1 MAKDNTKSKH
11 GLSEEQI
18 KVINNYKNEIKH
30 IEGTINAV
38 RAKIGMYLGSKHD
51 QGWLN
56 GFREIFQNSIDQ
68 VINPESPCNFV
79 SVLFDERSYKFA
91 IQDNGMGIPFD
102 IIESIYTDGH
112 TGRNLTKT
120 RKGDYSAGTNGI
132 GAKVTNAVSSYFD
145 VMSYRYDG
153 TCMHVRFEKGVLK
166 KKELV
171 PNKEFLQGT
180 RVECEPDH
188 TVLGDT
194 PLDPGR
200 VYLLVRDT
208 LSLLPIGTKIDY
220 TSINKRGKIYHE
232 LMVNEDGIMT
242 NIIGK
247 SSAMLIAPI
256 NIYHDTGEMKL
267 EMSFTFDQQDLGG
280 EDITAYANMCPTS
293 TEANRN
299 THVGGV
305 LDGICT
311 WFCNYMNKTFLTDKE
326 KAKIRIMPVDVKA
339 GLKLMI
345 SAWALEPIFTGQAK
359 EIFSNVEYKPFAKA
373 VVMNALDEWAKSKPQ
388 DLLKSCKF
396 IKDIANIRIKT
407 DSEKIKVTAKYETS
421 ASSGLPSKYVKP
433 SSKDPKITE
442 LFIVEGDSALG
453 TARNARNEKTQGI
466 FPIRGKILNV
476 FQATPQKIAAN
487 VEIASIIQ
495 ILGAGYGKN
504 FNIDKMRVGKIIFM
518 TDADHD
524 GAHIADLLLLVFLK
538 MFPGLVESGRV
549 YKAVPPLY
557 GIPTKNRMQYFSER
571 VDFVRYMQKEYYKKN
586 IVTDIKGKQIDPSTF
601 SRLLIENSDYV
612 YDFSTISERYKLNSI
627 LLEIVLTSYINKES
641 FSTLRK
647 RITSEFRFMENKNI
661 EKRGDTIV
669 IKGLINDRIETLF
682 YNDRFIKDCEPLIE
696 PIRRAMSQKHMEF
709 KINGNKVGLY
719 DLVSTAMNSLG
730 TVNRFKGLGEMND
743 TQLRESTMSPET
755 RTLIQYTIDDINE
768 TMKIIRQYDSNK
780 KMILQKI
787 GSVDRGDLIGL

>member
-1 MAKDNTKSKH
+1 MAKNKDNNTH

-18 KVINNYKNEIKH
+18 KAINSYKNDIKH
-30 IEGTINAV
+30 IEGTVNAV
-38 RAKIGMYLGSKHD
+38 RAKVGMYLGSKHD

-56 GFREIFQNSIDQ
+56 AFREIFQNAIDQ
-68 VINPESPCNFV
+68 VINPEYPCNFV
-79 SVLFDERSYKFA
+79 SVLFDERTYKFA
-91 IQDNGMGIPFD
+91 VQDNGLGIPFEM
-102 IIESIYTDGH
+102 IVQIYTDGH
-112 TGRNLTKT
+112 TGKNLFKTK
-120 RKGDYSAGTNGI
+120 KGDYSAGTNGI

-153 TCMHVRFEKGVLK
+153 TCMHVRFKKGIPV
-166 KKELV
+166 KEELL

-180 RVECEPDH
+180 RVECEPDT
-188 TVLGDT
+188 TVLGET

-200 VYLLVRDT
+200 VYILVRDT

-220 TSINKRGKIYHE
+220 TSINKKGKVYHE

-247 SSAMLIAPI
+247 SPSMLISPI
-256 NIYHDTGEMKL
+256 NIYNDTGEMKL

-305 LDGICT
+305 LDGICS
-311 WFCNYMNKTFLTDKE
+311 WFCGYMNKTFLTDKE
-326 KAKIRIMPVDVKA
+326 KAKIRIMPVDVKT

-359 EIFSNVEYKPFAKA
+359 EIFSNIEYKAYAKS

-388 DLLKSCKF
+388 DLLKACKF

-421 ASSGLPSKYVKP
+421 VTSGLPSKYLKP
-433 SSKDPKITE
+433 TSKNPKITE
-442 LFIVEGDSALG
+442 LFIVEGDSAMG
-453 TARNARNEKTQGI
+453 TARNARDEKTQGI

-476 FQATPQKIAAN
+476 FQATPQRIAAN
-487 VEIASIIQ
+487 TEIASIIR
-495 ILGAGYGKN
+495 ILGAGYGKSFDIN
-504 FNIDKMRVGKIIFM
+504 KMKIGKIIFM
-518 TDADHD
+518 SDADSD
-524 GAHIADLLLLVFLK
+524 GSHICDLLLLVFLK

-557 GIPTKNRMQYFSER
+557 GIPHKNKMQYFSER
-571 VDFVRYMQKEYYKKN
+571 IDFVRYMQKEYYKKN
-586 IVTDIKGKQIDPSTF
+586 TVTDLKGKQIDPTTF
-601 SRLLIENSDYV
+601 SRILIENSDYM
-612 YDFSTISERYKLNSI
+612 YDFSTISERYKLNPK
-627 LLEIVLTSYINKES
+627 LLEIVLSSYIKKEK
-641 FSTLRK
+641 FETLRK
-647 RITSEFRFMENKNI
+647 RITSEFRFMENNNI
-661 EKRGDTIV
+661 EKRGSTIF

-682 YNDRFIKDCEPLIE
+682 YNDRFIKDCELLIE
-696 PIRRAMSQKHMEF
+696 PIKKALSQNHMEF
-709 KINGNKVGLY
+709 KVNGNKMGLY
-719 DLVSTAMNSLG
+719 ELVSSAMSSLS
-730 TVNRFKGLGEMND
+730 VSRYKGLGEMNYD
-743 TQLRESTMSPET
+743 QLRESTMSPET

-780 KMILQKI
+780 KMILQRI
-787 GSVDRGDLIGL
+787 STVDRGDLIGL

>member
-1 MAKDNTKSKH
+1 MPKDKSKIAQH

-18 KVINNYKNEIKH
+18 KVIDNYKNEIKH

-38 RAKIGMYLGSKHD
+38 RAKIGMYLGAMHD

-68 VINPESPCNFV
+68 VINPDSPCNFV
-79 SVLFDERSYKFA
+79 SVLYDERTYKFA

-102 IIESIYTDGH
+102 MIIQIYTEGH
-112 TGRNLTKT
+112 TGRNLTKSK
-120 RKGDYSAGTNGI
+120 KGDYTAGTNGI
-132 GAKVTNAVSSYFD
+132 GAKVTNAVSAYFD

-153 TCMHVRFEKGVLK
+153 TCMHVRFEKGKLEK
-166 KKELV
+166 QELL
-171 PNKEFLQGT
+171 PNKELFQGT

-188 TVLGDT
+188 TVLGET

-220 TSINKRGKIYHE
+220 TSINKKGKVYHE

-256 NIYHDTGEMKL
+256 NIYNDTGEMKL

-326 KAKIRIMPVDVKA
+326 KVKIRIMPSDVKT
-339 GLKLMI
+339 GLKVMI

-359 EIFSNVEYKPFAKA
+359 EIFSNIEYKAYAKA
-373 VVMNALDEWAKSKPQ
+373 VVMNALDEWAKAKPQ
-388 DLLKSCKF
+388 DLLKCCKF
-396 IKDIANIRIKT
+396 IKDIANVRIKT

-421 ASSGLPSKYVKP
+421 ATSGLPAKYLKP
-433 SSKDPKITE
+433 TSKDYKNTE
-442 LFIVEGDSALG
+442 LFIVEGDSALE
-453 TARNARNEKTQGI
+453 TARNARDVKTQGV

-504 FNIDKMRVGKIIFM
+504 FDINKLKVGRI
-518 TDADHD
+518 
-524 GAHIADLLLLVFLK
+524 LLL
-538 MFPGLVESGRV
+538 
-549 YKAVPPLY
+549 
-557 GIPTKNRMQYFSER
+557 
-571 VDFVRYMQKEYYKKN
+571 
-586 IVTDIKGKQIDPSTF
+586 
-601 SRLLIENSDYV
+601 SD
-612 YDFSTISERYKLNSI
+612 E
-627 LLEIVLTSYINKES
+627 
-641 FSTLRK
+641 
-647 RITSEFRFMENKNI
+647 
-661 EKRGDTIV
+661 
-669 IKGLINDRIETLF
+669 
-682 YNDRFIKDCEPLIE
+682 
-696 PIRRAMSQKHMEF
+696 
-709 KINGNKVGLY
+709 
-719 DLVSTAMNSLG
+719 
-730 TVNRFKGLGEMND
+730 
-743 TQLRESTMSPET
+743 
-755 RTLIQYTIDDINE
+755 
-768 TMKIIRQYDSNK
+768 
-780 KMILQKI
+780 
-787 GSVDRGDLIGL
+787 

>member
-1 MAKDNTKSKH
+1 MAKSNNNH
-11 GLSEEQI
+11 GLSDEQI
-18 KVINNYKNEIKH
+18 KAINSYKNNIKH
-30 IEGTINAV
+30 IEGTVNAV
-38 RAKIGMYLGSKHD
+38 RAKVGMYLGSKHD

-56 GFREIFQNSIDQ
+56 AFREIFQNSIDQ
-68 VINPESPCNFV
+68 VINPEYPCNLV
-79 SVLFDERSYKFA
+79 SVLFDERTYKFA
-91 IQDNGMGIPFD
+91 VQDNGLGIPFEM
-102 IIESIYTDGH
+102 IVQIYTDGH
-112 TGRNLTKT
+112 TGKNLFKTK
-120 RKGDYSAGTNGI
+120 KGDYSAGTNGI
-132 GAKVTNAVSSYFD
+132 GAKVTNAVSEYFD

-153 TCMHVRFEKGVLK
+153 TCMHVRFKKGIPV
-166 KKELV
+166 KEEML

-188 TVLGDT
+188 SILGET

-220 TSINKRGKIYHE
+220 TSINKKGKVYHE

-247 SSAMLIAPI
+247 SPSMLITPI
-256 NIYHDTGEMKL
+256 NIYNDTGEMKL

-293 TEANRN
+293 TEASRN

-305 LDGICT
+305 LDGICS
-311 WFCNYMNKTFLTDKE
+311 WFCGYMNKTFLTDKE
-326 KAKIRIMPVDVKA
+326 KAKIRIMPVDVKM
-339 GLKLMI
+339 GLKVMI

-359 EIFSNVEYKPFAKA
+359 EIFSNVEYKPYAKS
-373 VVMNALDEWAKSKPQ
+373 VVMASLDEWAKAKPQ

-421 ASSGLPSKYVKP
+421 AVSGLPSKYRKP
-433 SSKDPKITE
+433 TSKNPKLTE

-453 TARNARNEKTQGI
+453 TAINARDEKTQGI

-487 VEIASIIQ
+487 VEIASIIR
-495 ILGAGYGKN
+495 ILGAGYGKS
-504 FNIDKMRVGKIIFM
+504 FDIDKMKVGKVIFM
-518 TDADHD
+518 TDGDHD

-557 GIPTKNRMQYFSER
+557 GIPHKNKMQYFSER
-571 VDFVRYMQKEYYKKN
+571 IDFVRYMQKEFYKKN
-586 IVTDIKGKQIDPSTF
+586 KVTDIKGKVIDPSTF
-601 SRLLIENSDYV
+601 SRILIENSDYM
-612 YDFSTISERYKLNSI
+612 YDFATISERYKLNPT
-627 LLEIVLTSYINKES
+627 LLEIVLTSYIKKER
-641 FSTLRK
+641 FETLRK
-647 RITSEFRFMENKNI
+647 RITTEFRFMENKNI
-661 EKRGDTIV
+661 EKRGSTIF

-682 YNDRFIKDCEPLIE
+682 YNDRFIKDCELLIE
-696 PIRRAMSQKHMEF
+696 PITKALNQNHMEF
-709 KINGNKVGLY
+709 KINGNKIGLY
-719 DLVSTAMNSLG
+719 ELVSSAMSSL
-730 TVNRFKGLGEMND
+730 TVSRYKGLGEMNYD
-743 TQLRESTMSPET
+743 QLKESTMSPET
-755 RTLIQYTIDDINE
+755 RTLIQYSIDDINE

-780 KMILQKI
+780 KMILQRI
-787 GSVDRGDLIGL
+787 GTVDRGDLIGL

>member
-1 MAKDNTKSKH
+1 MTKKINNTH
-11 GLSEEQI
+11 GLSDEQI
-18 KVINNYKNEIKH
+18 KVIDNYKNEIKH

-79 SVLFDERSYKFA
+79 SVLYDERTYKFV

-102 IIESIYTDGH
+102 MIVQIYTEGH
-112 TGRNLTKT
+112 TGRNLTKNK
-120 RKGDYSAGTNGI
+120 KGDYTAGTNGI

-145 VMSYRYDG
+145 VISYRYDG
-153 TCMHVRFEKGVLK
+153 TAMHVRFEKGILK
-166 KKELV
+166 KKELL
-171 PNKEFLQGT
+171 PNKDFFQGT

-188 TVLGDT
+188 TILGET

-220 TSINKRGKIYHE
+220 TSINKKGKVYHE

-247 SSAMLIAPI
+247 SSAMLISPI
-256 NIYHDTGEMKL
+256 NIYNDTGEMKL

-311 WFCNYMNKTFLTDKE
+311 WFCNYINKTFLTDKE
-326 KAKIRIMPVDVKA
+326 KLKIRIMPVDVKT

-359 EIFSNVEYKPFAKA
+359 EIFSNVEFKPYAKS

-388 DLLKSCKF
+388 DLLKCCKF
-396 IKDIANIRIKT
+396 IKDIANVRIKT

-421 ASSGLPSKYVKP
+421 STSGLPSKYVRP
-433 SSKDPKITE
+433 TSKNSKEIE

-453 TARNARNEKTQGI
+453 TARNARDEKTQGI

-476 FQATPQKIAAN
+476 FQATPQRIASN

-504 FNIDKMRVGKIIFM
+504 FDINKMKVGKIIFM
-518 TDADHD
+518 TDGDFD
-524 GAHIADLLLLVFLK
+524 GSHIADLLLLVFLK

-557 GIPTKNRMQYFSER
+557 GIPVKNKMQYFSER
-571 VDFVRYMQKEYYKKN
+571 IDFVRYMQKEYYKKN
-586 IVTDIKGKQIDPSTF
+586 TVTDIKGKPIDSATF
-601 SRLLIENSDYV
+601 SRLLIENSDYM
-612 YDFSTISERYKLNSI
+612 YDFTTISERYKLNPM
-627 LLEIVLTSYINKES
+627 LLEIVLTSYIAKERLD
-641 FSTLRK
+641 TLKK

-661 EKRGDTIV
+661 EKRGSTIF

-696 PIRRAMSQKHMEF
+696 PIRKAMSQNHMLF
-709 KINGNKVGLY
+709 KVNGKKVGLY
-719 DLVSTAMNSLG
+719 ELVSTAMASLG
-730 TVNRFKGLGEMND
+730 SVNRYKGLGEMND
-743 TQLRESTMSPET
+743 WQLRESTMNPNT
-755 RTLIQYTIDDINE
+755 RTLIQYSIDDINE

-780 KMILQKI
+780 KMILQRI
-787 GSVDRGDLIGL
+787 GTVDRGDLIGL